1 MSQPTALPAPAA
13 HADHVEPS
21 PDEQSSGPQVE
32 HSVPGLLL
40 RPGREGDLPLVYH
53 SWLHTL
59 READPWGEISRTAYF
74 RGQHAVI
81 EGLLSRSQL
90 VVAAL
95 EDDQDQILGY
105 AVAAPPVLHWLYVK
119 SLFRHY
125 GVARAL
131 LEHLG
136 IAAPVTYSHRTK
148 WCRRLFPDG
157 VYDPFKA
164 WLP

>member
-1 MSQPTALPAPAA
+1 MSEPPALPAPV
-13 HADHVEPS
+13 ADPGPAGAPS
-21 PDEQSSGPQVE
+21 AVTEAGSQVAP
-32 HSVPGLLL
+32 SAPGICL

-59 READPWGEISRTAYF
+59 REASPWDVLSRTVYF

-81 EGLLSRSQL
+81 ENILARAGL

-95 EDDQDQILGY
+95 EDDPDQILGY
-105 AVAAPPVLHWLYVK
+105 AVAEPGVLHWVYVK
-119 SLFRHY
+119 SLFRRY

-131 LEHLG
+131 LAELDLPS
-136 IAAPVTYSHRTK
+136 PVVYTHKTK
-148 WCRRLFPDG
+148 WCARLFKNG

-164 WLP
+164 WL